1 MAVKTFTAGESAN
14 AADTNTYLA
23 NAGLVFVKQQT
34 VGSGVATA
42 TVSDAFSST
51 YDNYRIIYSGGSGS
65 VTTGLGVRVGGITT
79 NYSHMLFWA
88 SFGAPTPNIDAAN
101 NTGAQA
107 SYMGAMSP
115 NGNFLSIDVI
125 TPFLAKHTGFI
136 SHGGYIASDFG
147 QCVARHNLATS
158 YSSFTV
164 VALSGTLT
172 GGNICI
178 YGYRQA

>member
-1 MAVKTFTAGESAN
+1 MAIKTFTDNTSLPASDIN
-14 AADTNTYLA
+14 AYL
-23 NAGLVFVKQQT
+23 NNGGLVYIKQQT
-34 VGSGVATA
+34 VGNGVSTA
-42 TVSDAFSST
+42 TVNDAFSSA

-65 VTTGLGVRVGGITT
+65 VTTGLGVRVGGIST

-158 YSSFTV
+158 YTSFTI